1 VIIGEIMT
9 KEKYSENETSH
20 IH

>member
-1 VIIGEIMT
+1 VKLVA